1 MGRDKISLTFDK
13 WKKRVSNGYI
23 KAVCKPCWEMKYCP
37 YGSLVENLPIG
48 DIGNDETCRIFGHIC
63 PVFYVAEPFTETKE
77 MRNISRNIPMATKL
91 KVVRRDRYL
100 CAICKRTISDEEINY
115 DHIIP
120 WSKGGATTESNL
132 RVLCADCNRKR
143 GNEFETEYLVVN
155 VQEAQYSPLTLEVS
169 QIKDLL
175 SLFSVAC
182 VLQEIYGDLS
192 KDVFCEVI
200 RSDDVETDEFMYTLI
215 ERIRNVFNEP
225 PFFIKIKKKETI
237 LRYRWGL
244 LDGKVHS
251 IYEACKKYR
260 VTEDY
265 FCEQEDLLFRQ
276 IGFIVNKKAL
286 DKNVYYDIKVD
297 MDEIRDSVKEILS
310 MMNNPS

>member
-1 MGRDKISLTFDK
+1 MGRDKISLAFDK

-37 YGSLVENLPIG
+37 YGSLVENFPIG
-48 DIGNDETCRIFGHIC
+48 DIGNDETCRIFGHKC

-77 MRNISRNIPMATKL
+77 MRNISRNIPMATKI

-182 VLQEIYGDLS
+182 VLQEICGDLS

-215 ERIRNVFNEP
+215 ERIRNVFNET

-297 MDEIRDSVKEILS
+297 TDEIRDCVKEILS